1 MNQTFDDF
9 VQTHFPAEYL
19 GIVTAL
25 RDQMRESAP
34 EAREDVSYN
43 MPVWKQHRII
53 AYLTAS
59 QKGITFGFPHGVHF
73 EDRHHLLRGTAK
85 WARHIRISDVR
96 HIPAEALRDYVR
108 QALALD
114 AGSLNPGEPS

>member
-1 MNQTFDDF
+1 MSQTFDNF
-9 VQTHFPAEYL
+9 VQMHFPAEYHS
-19 GIVTAL
+19 IVTAL
-25 RDQMRESAP
+25 RDQMRTWAP

-53 AYLTAS
+53 AYLIAS

-85 WARHIRISDVR
+85 WARHIRISDAR
-96 HIPAEALRDYVR
+96 RIPAEALHDYVR

-114 AGSLNPGEPS
+114 AGSIDPGEPS